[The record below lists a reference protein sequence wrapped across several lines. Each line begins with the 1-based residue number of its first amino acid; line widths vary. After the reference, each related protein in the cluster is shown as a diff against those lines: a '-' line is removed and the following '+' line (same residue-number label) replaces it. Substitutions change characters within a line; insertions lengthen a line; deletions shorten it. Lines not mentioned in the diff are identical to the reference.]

1 MRLFVGVPI
10 PEELR
15 KRCALL
21 QKELPRQLRFV
32 SVEQLHFTL
41 KFLDEQQDA
50 EPIVK
55 ILDKVALRHQAFAV
69 KLHGVG
75 AFPGQQQPRVV
86 WIGTKSSA
94 LVALAEDV
102 QKKLADSRKE
112 DHQSVVPHV
121 TIARVSDNVKF
132 DIDKWKDA
140 SFGEFLV
147 SSFVLYESVLTSQGS
162 LYRIVKEFGLVL

>member
-41 KFLDEQQDA
+41 KFLGEQRDVQS
-50 EPIVK
+50 IVTV
-55 ILDKVALRHQAFAV
+55 LDKVALRHQAFTV
-69 KLHGVG
+69 ELHGVG
-75 AFPGQQQPRVV
+75 AFPSLHKPHVV
-86 WIGTKSSA
+86 WIGAKSSA

-112 DHQSVVPHV
+112 EHQNIVSHV
-121 TIARVSDNVKF
+121 TLARATGTVKL

-162 LYRIVKEFGLVL
+162 VYRIVKEIGLCL

>member
-1 MRLFVGVPI
+1 MRLFVGVSL

-15 KRCALL
+15 KCCALL

-41 KFLDEQQDA
+41 KFLGEQHDA
-50 EPIVK
+50 ELIVK
-55 ILDKVALRHQAFAV
+55 ILDKVALRHQAFTV

-75 AFPGQQQPRVV
+75 AFPSEHKPHVV
-86 WIGTKSSA
+86 WIGTKSSE
-94 LVALAEDV
+94 LVALSEDV
-102 QKKLADSRKE
+102 QKKLADFRKE
-112 DHQSVVPHV
+112 DHQSIVPHL
-121 TIARVSDNVKF
+121 TIARVSEKVKL

-162 LYRIVKEFGLVL
+162 MYRIVKEFGLVL